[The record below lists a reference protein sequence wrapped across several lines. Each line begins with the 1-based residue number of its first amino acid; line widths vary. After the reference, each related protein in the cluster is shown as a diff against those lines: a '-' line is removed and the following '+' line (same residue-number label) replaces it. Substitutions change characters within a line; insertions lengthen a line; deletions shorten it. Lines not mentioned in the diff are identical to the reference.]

1 MASLPTASVIQTSL
15 STIVGSG
22 FDLSDQDLIPNA
34 EIPSTFVPFQ
44 DSMEIWIYDI
54 NQNVI
59 GGEQNFQNYILSDAT
74 QDGSSELKLNPAE
87 DASSLGFDIGRLYII
102 YNFTKPQLGTS
113 SDPNSQLQYYLA
125 EISSDRT
132 ELRLKSNYI
141 DNDTILST
149 YNAFKAQLNEN
160 DFADEFYLNFGLNQ
174 YQVGINCILD
184 TSTDKF
190 SSVALGEQKVIIS
203 SN

>member
-59 GGEQNFQNYILSDAT
+59 GGEQNFQNYIL
-74 QDGSSELKLNPAE
+74 Q
-87 DASSLGFDIGRLYII
+87 FH
-102 YNFTKPQLGTS
+102 
-113 SDPNSQLQYYLA
+113 NSKI
-125 EISSDRT
+125 ESP
-132 ELRLKSNYI
+132 
-141 DNDTILST
+141 
-149 YNAFKAQLNEN
+149 
-160 DFADEFYLNFGLNQ
+160 
-174 YQVGINCILD
+174 
-184 TSTDKF
+184 
-190 SSVALGEQKVIIS
+190 
-203 SN
+203 